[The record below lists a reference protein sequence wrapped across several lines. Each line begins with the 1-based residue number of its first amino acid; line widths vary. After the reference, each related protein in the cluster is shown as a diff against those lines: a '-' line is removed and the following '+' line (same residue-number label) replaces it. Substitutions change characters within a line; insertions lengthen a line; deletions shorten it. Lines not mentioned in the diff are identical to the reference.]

1 MMHTIVDCPSAPSGK
16 FDCHANGSK
25 IKEHFDNE
33 AGRVCQGYTVKT
45 KTEYPTMTKAQ
56 KALKDVKLTS
66 DDRKRIHKCFHND
79 KNKACEIING

>member
-1 MMHTIVDCPSAPSGK
+1 MKHFIVDCPSFKRDGK
-16 FDCHANGSK
+16 ITYNIDGTELPLGKA
-25 IKEHFDNE
+25 DM
-33 AGRVCQGYTVKT
+33 GYIVKT

-56 KALKDVKLTS
+56 KALKDVKLMS